1 MKHLTRFCYWIIGSF
16 LGFGLAVGC
25 SRGSTQPPTAPTE
38 ELMTRIGSLEEE
50 NKKLKAENS
59 DLKAQLGITD
69 DQEET
74 DQTQEV
80 SQEESPTPAQ
90 GGKMIGGTPK
100 GGGKIELQNA
110 SGQGDHIVVIAD
122 KSITF
127 IQVAMNFENVEADGS
142 EPTKIYVDG
151 KEKFTSQLSKESMS
165 QTSLDLE
172 GQDLKKGIHNVEVIQ
187 EINGVQSFYRLL
199 TYEVK

>member
-1 MKHLTRFCYWIIGSF
+1 MKKLIFIIAMMATLSS
-16 LGFGLAVGC
+16 C
-25 SRGSTQPPTAPTE
+25 NKEKEEPSTPTQ

-69 DQEET
+69 DQKEP
-74 DQTQEV
+74 DQIQEV
-80 SQEESPTPAQ
+80 SQEENPAPAQ
-90 GGKMIGGTPK
+90 GGEMIGGTPK

-110 SGQGDHIVVIAD
+110 SGQGDHIVVITD
-122 KSITF
+122 KNTTML
-127 IQVAMNFENVEADGS
+127 QVGMNFENIEADGS

-151 KEKFTSQLSKESMS
+151 KEKSIEQLSAESMS
-165 QTSLDLE
+165 QRSLDLE
-172 GQDLKKGIHNVEVIQ
+172 GKDLKKGIHNVEVIQ
-187 EINGVQSFYRLL
+187 TINDEQNFYRLL

>member
-1 MKHLTRFCYWIIGSF
+1 MKKIIFIFVMMAALSS
-16 LGFGLAVGC
+16 C
-25 SRGSTQPPTAPTE
+25 NKEKKEPSTPTQ

-59 DLKAQLGITD
+59 DLKSQLGIKD
-69 DQEET
+69 DQEKT
-74 DQTQEV
+74 NQTQEAT
-80 SQEESPTPAQ
+80 QEENPTPAQ

-122 KSITF
+122 KNTSLL
-127 IQVAMNFENVEADGS
+127 QVGMNFENIEADGS

-151 KEKFTSQLSKESMS
+151 KEKSIEQFSKESMS

-172 GQDLKKGIHNVEVIQ
+172 GKDLKKGIHNVEVIQ
-187 EINGVQSFYRLL
+187 EINGFQNFYRLL

>member
-1 MKHLTRFCYWIIGSF
+1 MKKIIFIFAIMATLSS
-16 LGFGLAVGC
+16 C
-25 SRGSTQPPTAPTE
+25 DKNKEEITTPTQ

-50 NKKLKAENS
+50 NKKLKSENS

-69 DQEET
+69 DQEEL

-80 SQEESPTPAQ
+80 AAVDDTSQEENPQVNQ

-110 SGQGDHIVVIAD
+110 SGQGDHIVVIAQNNE
-122 KSITF
+122 TF
-127 IQVAMNFENVEADGS
+127 LQVGMNFENVEADGS

-151 KEKFTSQLSKESMS
+151 KEKFTEQLSAESMS

-172 GQDLKKGIHNVEVIQ
+172 GKDLKKGIHNVEVIQ
-187 EINGVQSFYRLL
+187 TINDEQNFYRLL

>member
-1 MKHLTRFCYWIIGSF
+1 MKRIFLIIAMMAALSS
-16 LGFGLAVGC
+16 C
-25 SRGSTQPPTAPTE
+25 NKDKEEPSTPTQ

-59 DLKAQLGITD
+59 DLKAKLGITD
-69 DQEET
+69 NQEET

-110 SGQGDHIVVIAD
+110 SGQGDHIVVITD
-122 KSITF
+122 KNTSLL
-127 IQVAMNFENVEADGS
+127 QVGMNFENVEADGS

-151 KEKFTSQLSKESMS
+151 KEKSIEQLSKESMS
-165 QTSLDLE
+165 QISLDLE
-172 GQDLKKGIHNVEVIQ
+172 GKDLKKGIHNVEVIQ
-187 EINGVQSFYRLL
+187 EINGQQNFYRLL

>member
-1 MKHLTRFCYWIIGSF
+1 MKKIIFILVMMAALSS
-16 LGFGLAVGC
+16 C
-25 SRGSTQPPTAPTE
+25 NKEKEEPSTPTQ

-69 DQEET
+69 NQEEI

-80 SQEESPTPAQ
+80 VQNENPIPAQ

-122 KSITF
+122 KNTSLL
-127 IQVAMNFENVEADGS
+127 QVGINFENVEADGS

-151 KEKFTSQLSKESMS
+151 KEKTIEQLSKESMS
-165 QTSLDLE
+165 QISLDLG
-172 GQDLKKGIHNVEVIQ
+172 GQDLKKGIHIVEVIL
-187 EINGVQSFYRLL
+187 EINGQQNFYRLI

>member
-1 MKHLTRFCYWIIGSF
+1 MKRIFLIIAMMAALSS
-16 LGFGLAVGC
+16 C
-25 SRGSTQPPTAPTE
+25 NKDKEEPSTPTQ
-38 ELMTRIGSLEEE
+38 ELMSRIGSLEEE

-59 DLKAQLGITD
+59 DLKSQLGITD

-74 DQTQEV
+74 DQTQEAPK
-80 SQEESPTPAQ
+80 EKNPTPAQ

-122 KSITF
+122 KNTSLL
-127 IQVAMNFENVEADGS
+127 QVGMNFENIEADGS

-151 KEKFTSQLSKESMS
+151 KEKSIEQLSKESMS

-172 GQDLKKGIHNVEVIQ
+172 GKDLKKGIHNVEVIQ
-187 EINGVQSFYRLL
+187 EINGQQNFYRLL

>member
-1 MKHLTRFCYWIIGSF
+1 MKKIIFIFVMMAALSS
-16 LGFGLAVGC
+16 C
-25 SRGSTQPPTAPTE
+25 NKEKKEPSTPTQ

-59 DLKAQLGITD
+59 DLKSQLGIKD
-69 DQEET
+69 DQEKT
-74 DQTQEV
+74 NQTQEAT
-80 SQEESPTPAQ
+80 QEENPTPAQ

-122 KSITF
+122 KNTSLL
-127 IQVAMNFENVEADGS
+127 QVGMNFENIEADGS

-151 KEKFTSQLSKESMS
+151 KEKSIEQFSKESMS

-172 GQDLKKGIHNVEVIQ
+172 GKDLKKGIHNVEVIQ
-187 EINGVQSFYRLL
+187 EINGQQNFYRLL

>member
-1 MKHLTRFCYWIIGSF
+1 MINKKIIS
-16 LGFGLAVGC
+16 LLLLLVLLSSC
-25 SRGSTQPPTAPTE
+25 NKDKEEPSTPTQ

-50 NKKLKAENS
+50 NKKLKAENE
-59 DLKAQLGITD
+59 DLKSQLGISD
-69 DQEET
+69 SEE
-74 DQTQEV
+74 D
-80 SQEESPTPAQ
+80 SQEEPIDQTKENQVQNQ
-90 GGKMIGGTPK
+90 GGKKVGGTPK

-127 IQVAMNFENVEADGS
+127 IQIIMNFENVEADGS

-151 KEKFTSQLSKESMS
+151 KEKSVQQLSKDSMS
-165 QTSLDLE
+165 TSTLDLE
-172 GQDLKKGIHNVEVIQ
+172 GKDLKKGIHNVEVIQ
-187 EINGVQSFYRLL
+187 EINGEQNFYRLL

>member
-1 MKHLTRFCYWIIGSF
+1 
-16 LGFGLAVGC
+16 
-25 SRGSTQPPTAPTE
+25 
-38 ELMTRIGSLEEE
+38 MTRIGSLEEE

-59 DLKAQLGITD
+59 DLRAQLGITD
-69 DQEET
+69 DQEEL
-74 DQTQEV
+74 DQTQEIAAV
-80 SQEESPTPAQ
+80 EDTSQEENPQTNQ

-110 SGQGDHIVVIAD
+110 SGQGDHIVVIAQNNE
-122 KSITF
+122 TF
-127 IQVAMNFENVEADGS
+127 LQVGMFFENVEADGS

-151 KEKFTSQLSKESMS
+151 KEKFTEQLSAESMS

-172 GQDLKKGIHNVEVIQ
+172 GKDLKKGMHNVEVIQ
-187 EINGVQSFYRLL
+187 EINGEQNFYRLL

>member
-1 MKHLTRFCYWIIGSF
+1 MKRIFLIIAMMAALSS
-16 LGFGLAVGC
+16 C
-25 SRGSTQPPTAPTE
+25 NKDKEEPSTPTK

-59 DLKAQLGITD
+59 DLKSQLGITD

-74 DQTQEV
+74 DQT
-80 SQEESPTPAQ
+80 EEAAQNENPRPAQ

-110 SGQGDHIVVIAD
+110 SGQGDHIVVITD
-122 KSITF
+122 KNTSLL
-127 IQVAMNFENVEADGS
+127 QVGMNFENVEVDGS

-151 KEKFTSQLSKESMS
+151 KEKFTSQLSSESMS

-172 GQDLKKGIHNVEVIQ
+172 GKDLKKGIHNVEVIQ
-187 EINGVQSFYRLL
+187 EINGVQNFYRLL
-199 TYEVK
+199 TYEAK

>member
-1 MKHLTRFCYWIIGSF
+1 MKKIIFIIAMMATLSS
-16 LGFGLAVGC
+16 C
-25 SRGSTQPPTAPTE
+25 DKNKEEITTPTQ
-38 ELMTRIGSLEEE
+38 ELMARIGSLEEE
-50 NKKLKAENS
+50 NKNLKKENS

-69 DQEET
+69 NQEET

-100 GGGKIELQNA
+100 GIGNITLRGPGGEGENITLILDPKISA
-110 SGQGDHIVVIAD
+110 TDF
-122 KSITF
+122 SIYLSNME
-127 IQVAMNFENVEADGS
+127 VDGN

-151 KEKFTSQLSKESMS
+151 QENQIAQISKDAQSDLSIFISGK
-165 QTSLDLE
+165 QI
-172 GQDLKKGIHNVEVIQ
+172 KKGIHNVEVIQ

>member
-1 MKHLTRFCYWIIGSF
+1 MKKLIFIIAMMATLSS
-16 LGFGLAVGC
+16 C
-25 SRGSTQPPTAPTE
+25 NKDKEEPSTPTQ

-69 DQEET
+69 DQKEP

-80 SQEESPTPAQ
+80 SQEENPTPAQ

-110 SGQGDHIVVIAD
+110 SGQGDHIVVIAQNNE
-122 KSITF
+122 SL
-127 IQVAMNFENVEADGS
+127 IQVEMYIEGIETDGS
-142 EPTKIYVDG
+142 EPTTIYIDG
-151 KEKFTSQLSKESMS
+151 KEKSIEQLSVDSMS
-165 QTSLDLE
+165 QIPLTLE
-172 GQDLKKGIHNVEVIQ
+172 GKDLKKGMHNVEVIQ
-187 EINGVQSFYRLL
+187 TINDEQNFYRLL

>member
-1 MKHLTRFCYWIIGSF
+1 MKNKKILLF
-16 LGFGLAVGC
+16 LLIPALLSSC
-25 SRGSTQPPTAPTE
+25 NKEKEEPSTPTQ

-69 DQEET
+69 AQEEPG
-74 DQTQEV
+74 QIQEV
-80 SQEESPTPAQ
+80 SQEENPTPGQ

-110 SGQGDHIVVIAD
+110 SGQGDHIVVTVD
-122 KSITF
+122 KNTSML
-127 IQVAMNFENVEADGS
+127 QVGMNFENVEADGS

-151 KEKFTSQLSKESMS
+151 KEKSIEQLSKESMT

-172 GQDLKKGIHNVEVIQ
+172 GKDLKKGIHNVEVIQ
-187 EINGVQSFYRLL
+187 TINDEQNFYRLL

>member
-1 MKHLTRFCYWIIGSF
+1 MKKIIF
-16 LGFGLAVGC
+16 ILAMIATLSSC
-25 SRGSTQPPTAPTE
+25 NKDKEEPSTPTE

-110 SGQGDHIVVIAD
+110 SGQGDHIVIIAD

-151 KEKFTSQLSKESMS
+151 KEKSVQQLSKDSMS
-165 QTSLDLE
+165 TSMLDLE
-172 GQDLKKGIHNVEVIQ
+172 GKDLKKGIHNVEVIQ
-187 EINGVQSFYRLL
+187 EINGVQNFYRLL

>member
-1 MKHLTRFCYWIIGSF
+1 MKNKKILLF
-16 LGFGLAVGC
+16 LLIPVLLSSC
-25 SRGSTQPPTAPTE
+25 DKNKEEPSTPTQ

-69 DQEET
+69 DQEKPN
-74 DQTQEV
+74 QTQEV
-80 SQEESPTPAQ
+80 SQLEKPTRGQ
-90 GGKMIGGTPK
+90 GSKMIGGTPK

-122 KSITF
+122 KNTSLL
-127 IQVAMNFENVEADGS
+127 QVGMNFENVEADGS

-151 KEKFTSQLSKESMS
+151 KEKFTSQLSSESMS

-172 GQDLKKGIHNVEVIQ
+172 GKELKKGMHNVEVIQ
-187 EINGVQSFYRLL
+187 EINGEQNFYRLL